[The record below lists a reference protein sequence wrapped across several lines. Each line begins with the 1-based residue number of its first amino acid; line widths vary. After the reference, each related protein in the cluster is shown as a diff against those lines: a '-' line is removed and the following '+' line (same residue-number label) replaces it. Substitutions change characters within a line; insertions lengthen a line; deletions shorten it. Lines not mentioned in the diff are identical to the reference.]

1 MSEDEIKKK
10 EKTRK
15 LTRTFTMNLSE
26 EEFKKFEEY
35 SVKIGVVKSRI
46 VRRLLQK
53 EGIFDA
59 DH

>member
-1 MSEDEIKKK
+1 MTDDNTTKKK

-26 EEFKKFEEY
+26 EEFKKFEKY
-35 SVKIGVVKSRI
+35 AVKIGITKSRI

-53 EGIFDA
+53 EGVFDIN
-59 DH
+59 